1 MKSLSWKTTLCG
13 VLGIV
18 GLGITQVFDGYP
30 LVFKIGAFLAGIA
43 GPLGLLFARD
53 NDKSSEQVG
62 AVPVAVIGDPPP
74 APRSSLIPVLLV
86 VGSLCLAAGCASG
99 NPSGRLLATT
109 VQTVDSAMVG
119 WSDWV
124 ALGNASTNA
133 EARVRVV
140 YTKYQQAEAVAEAA
154 YLYAAKSGDRSAWD
168 RAAAAMVAA
177 RDALISLV
185 GQLSPKVKSP

>member
-62 AVPVAVIGDPPP
+62 AVPVPVIGDPPP
-74 APRSSLIPVLLV
+74 APRSVRLPVNLLL
-86 VGSLCLAAGCASG
+86 GGI
-99 NPSGRLLATT
+99 LLALTCTGCTRLKVAQTDDPTNGRTTT
-109 VQTVDSAMVG
+109 VTGTAWFSSAQLLTKFKTLQTDKTQSTGMESLNQQG
-119 WSDWV
+119 
-124 ALGNASTNA
+124 STNTV
-133 EARVRVV
+133 EALQALVRFL
-140 YTKYQQAEAVAEAA
+140 E
-154 YLYAAKSGDRSAWD
+154 
-168 RAAAAMVAA
+168 
-177 RDALISLV
+177 LIR
-185 GQLSPKVKSP
+185 PAP